1 VQVLRAIYRYW
12 LALLVLAIVVQ
23 IGAAGYGAFY
33 AADKADPGP
42 MTHHQFDHGFSF
54 HGGFGS
60 IIIAAGILALLLAL
74 AARLPRRT
82 ILMTLVLAVLL
93 VLQQVSASVGS
104 STPAVGVL
112 HPINAFLILGL
123 TGRLAVE
130 AWWGTRR
137 ASAEPAT

>member
-1 VQVLRAIYRYW
+1 VRAVAAIYKYW
-12 LALLVLAIVVQ
+12 LALMVIAIVVQ

-60 IIIAAGILALLLAL
+60 IIILSGFVALILALIAM
-74 AARLPRRT
+74 PKRT
-82 ILMTLVLAVLL
+82 KLMTLVLVILL
-93 VLQQVSASVGS
+93 VLQQVFASVGE

-123 TGRLAVE
+123 AGRLAVE
-130 AWWGTRR
+130 AWGLARR
-137 ASAEPAT
+137 PAAVAT

>member
-1 VQVLRAIYRYW
+1 MQFGICASARKNHRAP
-12 LALLVLAIVVQ
+12 ADAE
-23 IGAAGYGAFY
+23 YGRTA
-33 AADKADPGP
+33 KA
-42 MTHHQFDHGFSF
+42 
-54 HGGFGS
+54 
-60 IIIAAGILALLLAL
+60 
-74 AARLPRRT
+74 
-82 ILMTLVLAVLL
+82 

>member
-1 VQVLRAIYRYW
+1 MQALRAIYRYW
-12 LALLVLAIVVQ
+12 LALLVVAIVVQ

-33 AADKADPGP
+33 AADKSDPGP

-60 IIIAAGILALLLAL
+60 IIILAGILALIIAL
-74 AARLPRRT
+74 IARLPRRT
-82 ILMTLVLAVLL
+82 TMMTLVLAILL
-93 VLQQVSASVGS
+93 VLQQVFASVGE

-123 TGRLAVE
+123 AGRLAVE
-130 AWWGTRR
+130 AWRGAR
-137 ASAEPAT
+137 APAAAPAT